1 MIIIPVRIDVTMLMH
16 PTYWDLFDI
25 DIVVVGGLS
34 PKPPVVLLPPPG
46 TGLLAFRTAGGVP
59 APASVPPVL
68 VLGLAAPVEEA
79 VVGVGVIA
87 AGVEVEVEGEEDE
100 DEDDKG

>member
-1 MIIIPVRIDVTMLMH
+1 METGDGVYSLI
-16 PTYWDLFDI
+16 TY
-25 DIVVVGGLS
+25 
-34 PKPPVVLLPPPG
+34 
-46 TGLLAFRTAGGVP
+46 
-59 APASVPPVL
+59 
-68 VLGLAAPVEEA
+68 LGLAAPVEEA

>member
-68 VLGLAAPVEEA
+68 VLHKKKKLRMNQFGKWRQGMVF
-79 VVGVGVIA
+79 IH
-87 AGVEVEVEGEEDE
+87 
-100 DEDDKG
+100 